1 MTTTPPTRIGETTV
15 AACAASSFAQ
25 VRHDDPVVAIDAD
38 TAFGRLGARA
48 APPRIK
54 LLHETPVAKLRLD
67 GTPTPRSWVARMTK
81 RLAASGAGKSAPG
94 AGGSAIGVVH
104 AERRDSP
111 NQSIRPAGRTV
122 VRATGCTECK
132 SEVRA

>member
-67 GTPTPRSWVARMTK
+67 GTPTPRSLGGSDDEVANTIRCGQE
-81 RLAASGAGKSAPG
+81 RLRT
-94 AGGSAIGVVH
+94 GGSAVGVVH